1 MRENGDPTRPNLKID
16 EIFEYDRKNEIGDLN
31 NYCADADFVFNFVG
45 NNRPVSTEEY
55 MIDNYGF
62 SRTLL
67 LMLENY
73 HNECPVMLASS
84 YYAIQAEIYADN
96 TYGKAKGQRNLFVLA
111 RREKEERR
119 HWFTASRKCSE
130 GEVVRMAHLVWQH
143 FCFNYANGLP
153 AQTGVPRKN
162 WIWCISMI

>member
-1 MRENGDPTRPNLKID
+1 MNILVTGSDGFIGKNLVEALKRVRENGDPTRPNLKID

-84 YYAIQAEIYADN
+84 YYAIQAGIYADN
-96 TYGKAKGQRNLFVLA
+96 TYGKAKRAAESLYFGTA
-111 RREKEERR
+111 RKRGTKALVYRFPEVFGRGSR
-119 HWFTASRKCSE
+119 PNGASSIE
-130 GEVVRMAHLVWQH
+130 
-143 FCFNYANGLP
+143 
-153 AQTGVPRKN
+153 
-162 WIWCISMI
+162 

>member
-1 MRENGDPTRPNLKID
+1 MNILVAGSEGFIGKNLVEALKRVRENGDPTRPNLKID

-31 NYCADADFVFNFVG
+31 NYCADADFVFNLVG

-84 YYAIQAEIYADN
+84 YYAIQAGIYADN
-96 TYGKAKGQRNLFVLA
+96 TWSYVK
-111 RREKEERR
+111 
-119 HWFTASRKCSE
+119 
-130 GEVVRMAHLVWQH
+130 
-143 FCFNYANGLP
+143 
-153 AQTGVPRKN
+153 
-162 WIWCISMI
+162 I